1 MRILHLDDDPLQLEI
16 ARKWLEDEGH
26 EVVDVALGQEALAAI
41 ATVPFDIVLLD
52 WSVPD
57 VPGDEV
63 LRRIRAHDSKLPVMF
78 ATANEEEHEI
88 AHILALGA
96 DDYLVKPLRRLE
108 FLARLNALARRA
120 GVGGAPA
127 ADGIAPYA
135 LHREPRAVSLFGH
148 AVPMSVRMTDLAIYL
163 FEKRGEIVTRKEIF
177 KRVWGLSKT
186 IESRTID
193 TFVSRLR
200 QGLELDG
207 RHGWRIV
214 SIYQHGYRLEKVD

>member
-16 ARKWLEDEGH
+16 ARKWLEDQGH
-26 EVVDVALGQEALAAI
+26 EVVGVQLGAEALAAI
-41 ATVPFDIVLLD
+41 AAEGFDVALLD

-57 VPGDEV
+57 VSGEEV
-63 LRRIRAHDSKLPVMF
+63 LRRIREHDNRLPVMF
-78 ATANEEEHEI
+78 ATANEQEHEV
-88 AHILALGA
+88 AHILSLGA

-120 GVGGAPA
+120 GVGDAPA

-135 LHREPRAVSLFGH
+135 LHREPRAVSIEGRP
-148 AVPMSVRMTDLAIYL
+148 VRMSVRMTDLAIYL

-177 KRVWGLSKT
+177 KRVWGLSKP

-200 QGLELDG
+200 QALELDG

-214 SIYQHGYRLEKVD
+214 SIYHHGYRLEKVD

>member
-16 ARKWLEDEGH
+16 AGKWLGDEGH
-26 EVVDVALGQEALAAI
+26 EVVAVERGAEALRAIESGSFDVA
-41 ATVPFDIVLLD
+41 VLD

-57 VPGDEV
+57 VSGEEV
-63 LRRIRAHDSKLPVMF
+63 LRRIRENDSKLPVMF
-78 ATANEEEHEI
+78 ATSNDEEHEV

-120 GVGGAPA
+120 GVEAAPE

-135 LHREPRAVSLFGH
+135 LERNPRSVTLHGR
-148 AVPMSVRMTDLAIYL
+148 PVRMSDRMVKLAVHL
-163 FEKRGEIVTRKEIF
+163 FERRGEIVTRNEIF
-177 KRVWGLSKT
+177 RRVWGLSKPM
-186 IESRTID
+186 ESRTID

-200 QGLELDG
+200 AALELDG

-214 SIYQHGYRLEKVD
+214 SIYQHGYRLEKVE